1 MESQHPEPADN
12 NDGHLRNFD
21 EACRQL
27 AAAMIRLCDMPKTTP
42 DGLEPEF
49 AASRLVSLEIEAR
62 KHGQVAF
69 PIQPWQ
75 VFHLGHIYFRSLD
88 IHLQADDHWTDEV
101 RCDYFESSQQFV
113 LRWNSKAHEVLR
125 TELRS
130 SLHAHLR
137 SLHGHWPDT
146 AAGRFAQ
153 EIRYCG
159 YVAVKSISDI
169 FSNRH
174 DPDIALGHPSARYP
188 GVIIE
193 VAGSEKGKALEQLA
207 NEYLCHSGGQI
218 RVMVGIMTEFADEK
232 GNKSKKA
239 TFSVWKPQSTTQ
251 DGKQSVHAACT
262 ASEVM
267 FRNEDGVP
275 NLDAE
280 LRFSLSDFAAPAVI
294 KRFDPFVDHTIP
306 ITAAELC
313 ACLKK
318 AEKFETTTD

>member
-1 MESQHPEPADN
+1 MESQHSEPADT
-12 NDGHLRNFD
+12 NDGHRRNFG
-21 EACRQL
+21 EARRQL
-27 AAAMIRLCDMPKTTP
+27 AAAMIRLSKMPKTTP
-42 DGLEPEF
+42 DGLDPDF
-49 AASRLVSLEIEAR
+49 VASRLVSLEIDAR
-62 KHGQVAF
+62 KHGQVDS
-69 PIQPWQ
+69 PLPPWL
-75 VFHLGHIYFRSLD
+75 VFHLGHMYFRSLD

-113 LRWNSKAHEVLR
+113 LRWNSKPREVLR

-153 EIRYCG
+153 ENRYCG
-159 YVAVKSISDI
+159 YVAVKSVSDI
-169 FSNRH
+169 FSKRH

-193 VAGSEKGKALEQLA
+193 VVGSEKGNALEQHA
-207 NEYLCHSGGQI
+207 NEYLWHSGGQI
-218 RVMVGIMTEFADEK
+218 RVMVGIKTEFSDEK
-232 GNKSKKA
+232 GNKNKKA
-239 TFSVWKPQSTTQ
+239 TFCVWKSQSTTQ

-262 ASEVM
+262 VSEVM
-267 FRNEDGVP
+267 FRNEEGVP

-294 KRFDPFVDHTIP
+294 KGFDPFIDHTIP
-306 ITAAELC
+306 ITAGELC
-313 ACLKK
+313 AYLKK